1 MSLSKGYRIY
11 DEDRNLVCEG
21 SSRQCSA
28 IIGIPASTIRHWGLV
43 HQNEDAP
50 YWVEVIEPDGE
61 KIVTKDV
68 NSAAKRWDDFCEPLR
83 KKYGIAVYK
92 EDNK

>member
-1 MSLSKGYRIY
+1 
-11 DEDRNLVCEG
+11 
-21 SSRQCSA
+21 
-28 IIGIPASTIRHWGLV
+28 
-43 HQNEDAP
+43 
-50 YWVEVIEPDGE
+50 VEVIEPDGE